1 MYLAKTNPQ
10 DRQRKPSQRAQQTR
24 EAIFSAAEQLFS
36 ERGFEGTATRDIA
49 ARAGVT
55 AALVSFHGHNKRA
68 LFESVV
74 EARARDLSAA
84 REAALAAALAE
95 NPAPPLRVILA
106 CFIRPLLERAIGDD
120 PGWRAYARLI
130 ALTSADPQWRELTSR
145 CFDPTVARFTSA
157 IAARYPG
164 ATRDNLAAGLVF
176 SVSSMLALCTS
187 TWRIEALA
195 GRATD
200 THATGTCCGGYI
212 DALITYTEAGLHALG
227 CCQPDPGPAAR

>member
-1 MYLAKTNPQ
+1 MYLAKTNPTE
-10 DRQRKPSQRAQQTR
+10 RQRKPSKRALETR
-24 EAIFSAAEQLFS
+24 QAIFSAAEHLFG

-68 LFESVV
+68 LFENVV
-74 EARARDLSAA
+74 EARARELSAA
-84 REAALAAALAE
+84 REAALEAALAQE
-95 NPAPPLRVILA
+95 PDLRMILT
-106 CFIRPLLERAIGDD
+106 CFIRPLLDRALGDD

-130 ALTSADPQWRELTSR
+130 AMISADPQWRDLTSR
-145 CFDPTVARFTSA
+145 CFDPTVARFTRA

-164 ATRDNLAAGLVF
+164 ATAENLSAGLVF

-195 GRATD
+195 GRNAD
-200 THATGTCCGGYI
+200 DVRDGSAHI
-212 DALITYTEAGLHALG
+212 DALITYAEAGLHALG
-227 CCQPDPGPAAR
+227 CCQPRA